1 MSLSSSHPP
10 VAGRCD
16 PRFERVRE
24 AFVENLAELDLGAG
38 VSVWLDGKPVV
49 DLWGGWRDE
58 TRTKPWSRETLCF
71 FASSTKPL
79 LGVALMQ
86 LVSQRRVRL
95 DAKVSEY
102 WPGFVGGGKEA
113 VTVRHLLCHQAGL
126 PGISADY
133 AYEDQFDWETTPGE
147 AHGYHPVTYMFLVGE
162 LIRRVTGW
170 KPGAWLRENVAG
182 PLGLDF
188 HLGVPES
195 ELGRVAD
202 ASAAPPDLLQPSDT
216 HRALMQ
222 RAATPGTI
230 ANYAFGRPTPPKD
243 AANLREM
250 RLSEMTAHGTAH
262 ALGRFYAGLA
272 RGGSLDGVELLAEET
287 LGEARAEQRFGED
300 LSLGHDSRFGLGFM
314 LRHDGFPIGPSANA
328 FGHSGAGGSLGFA
341 DPDRKLAFGYVMNRV
356 KPSGGGSVTAYNLVT
371 ALYEAL

>member
-102 WPGFVGGGKEA
+102 WPGFVG
-113 VTVRHLLCHQAGL
+113 
-126 PGISADY
+126 
-133 AYEDQFDWETTPGE
+133 
-147 AHGYHPVTYMFLVGE
+147 
-162 LIRRVTGW
+162 
-170 KPGAWLRENVAG
+170 
-182 PLGLDF
+182 
-188 HLGVPES
+188 
-195 ELGRVAD
+195 
-202 ASAAPPDLLQPSDT
+202 
-216 HRALMQ
+216 
-222 RAATPGTI
+222 
-230 ANYAFGRPTPPKD
+230 
-243 AANLREM
+243 
-250 RLSEMTAHGTAH
+250 
-262 ALGRFYAGLA
+262 
-272 RGGSLDGVELLAEET
+272 
-287 LGEARAEQRFGED
+287 
-300 LSLGHDSRFGLGFM
+300 
-314 LRHDGFPIGPSANA
+314 
-328 FGHSGAGGSLGFA
+328 
-341 DPDRKLAFGYVMNRV
+341 
-356 KPSGGGSVTAYNLVT
+356 
-371 ALYEAL
+371 